1 MGRILR
7 LKGGSLSNTSLH
19 EEDDKKFI
27 RKSINTKENREY
39 GYVRWYSQLKKLQQF
54 GATGLFPKLLR
65 VGTTDNGAY
74 FDIEYLE
81 GYRDIKTILTEDSMT
96 YDVIEKIN
104 EAVWRAFDNLHRKIY
119 FPIKGAGALY
129 FKEEVVQKL
138 SDAFKYQKFYN
149 FYESGLF
156 DAFEYNGEITHGI
169 QNYLPELN
177 QFFIELN
184 LTTEENIHGN
194 PTLENMMYSFKDDRV
209 MFVDPYEESCI
220 DSRLLDYSQVLQCSR
235 SYYGFINDREV
246 TVDGTS
252 VSFHGEIPQNFK
264 IFNTMFEL
272 KIEPTDKKIID
283 VLEATQFIRML
294 PFKCAAGETEKAM
307 FFYVHACHLLS
318 RAFK

>member
-1 MGRILR
+1 MRILR
-7 LKGGSLSNTSLH
+7 LKGGSLSSTFLH
-19 EEDDKKFI
+19 EEEKETFI
-27 RKSINTKENREY
+27 RKTINTKDDREY
-39 GYVRWYSQLKKLQQF
+39 GYVRWYSQLKKLQRF
-54 GATGLFPKLLR
+54 DGMGLFPKVLR

-74 FDIEYLE
+74 FDIEYLK

-96 YDVIEKIN
+96 YDVIERIS
-104 EAVWRAFDNLHRKIY
+104 ESVWRSFDNLHRKIY
-119 FPIKGAGALY
+119 LPIQGAGRLY

-156 DAFEYNGEITHGI
+156 DSFEYNGQITHGI
-169 QNYLPELN
+169 QNYLPELKN
-177 QFFIELN
+177 FFDTLN
-184 LTTEENIHGN
+184 FTTEENIHGN
-194 PTLENMMYSFKDDRV
+194 PTLENMMYSFEEDKV

-235 SYYGFINDREV
+235 SYYGYINDREV
-246 TVDGTS
+246 TIDGPS

-264 IFNTMFEL
+264 IFNTIFES
-272 KIEPTDKKIID
+272 KIYPQDRMIID

-307 FFYVHACHLLS
+307 FFYIHACHLLGKI
-318 RAFK
+318 FK